1 LTLKIGVLGI
11 QGAISE
17 HVEALNDTLK
27 MMNLEG
33 SVVIVKNLSQLENVH
48 GLVIP
53 GGESTTIGRVA
64 KEKGLMDK
72 IIRKAEGGL
81 SVLGTCA
88 GLVLLAK
95 EVYDAK
101 IGVTEQ
107 PLLGLMNIKVVRNAF
122 GRQKESFEVDLE
134 IPVLGEKPFPAV
146 FIRAPIVEKVWG
158 ETKILAKYENKIVA
172 VQEKNLLA
180 TAFHPELVDDR
191 RFHQYFVKM
200 ILNKR

>member
-1 LTLKIGVLGI
+1 MTLKIGVLGI
-11 QGAISE
+11 QGAVSE

-53 GGESTTIGRVA
+53 GGESTTIGRVT

-72 IIRKAEGGL
+72 IIRMVEGGL
-81 SVLGTCA
+81 PVLGTCA

-101 IGVTEQ
+101 IGVTKQ
-107 PLLGLMNIKVVRNAF
+107 PLLGLMNIKVIRNAF
-122 GRQKESFEVDLE
+122 GRQRESFEVDLE

-191 RFHQYFVKM
+191 RFHQYFVRIVLSK
-200 ILNKR
+200 K

>member
-1 LTLKIGVLGI
+1 MTLKIGVLGI
-11 QGAISE
+11 QGAVSE

-53 GGESTTIGRVA
+53 GGESTTIGRVT
-64 KEKGLMDK
+64 KEKGLMDR
-72 IIRKAEGGL
+72 IIRIVEGGL
-81 SVLGTCA
+81 PVLGTCA

-107 PLLGLMNIKVVRNAF
+107 PILGLMNIKVVRNAF

-180 TAFHPELVDDR
+180 TAFHPELVDDK
-191 RFHQYFVKM
+191 RFHQYFVRIVLSK
-200 ILNKR
+200 K

>member
-1 LTLKIGVLGI
+1 MTLKIGVLGI
-11 QGAISE
+11 QGAVSE

-53 GGESTTIGRVA
+53 GGESTTIGRVT

-72 IIRKAEGGL
+72 IIRIVEDGL
-81 SVLGTCA
+81 PVLGTCA

-101 IGVTEQ
+101 IGVTKQ
-107 PLLGLMNIKVVRNAF
+107 PLLGLMDIKVVRNAF
-122 GRQKESFEVDLE
+122 GRQRESFEVDLE

-191 RFHQYFVKM
+191 RFHQYFVRIVLSK
-200 ILNKR
+200 K

>member
-1 LTLKIGVLGI
+1 MTLKIGVLGI